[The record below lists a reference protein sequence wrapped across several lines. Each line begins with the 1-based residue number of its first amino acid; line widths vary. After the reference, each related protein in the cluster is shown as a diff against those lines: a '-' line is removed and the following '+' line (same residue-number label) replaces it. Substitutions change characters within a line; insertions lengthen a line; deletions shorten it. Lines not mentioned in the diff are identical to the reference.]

1 MNRRSLL
8 IAVAAVV
15 ALSAPVW
22 AAGAAAPAASAAPAA
37 PAASHG
43 KSAVKTQSSHVARG
57 QYLVTIMG
65 CNDCHT
71 PLTMTDHGP
80 DRDWSRRLSGHPESI
95 PVSAPPALGQGWM
108 AATSPTMTAWAGP
121 WGMSFTANLTPD
133 PETGL
138 GKWTAETFI
147 TALRTGKHEGVG
159 RPILPPMPWNM
170 INQATDE
177 DLRAI
182 FAYLQSIPPIKNR
195 VPQPVDPPE
204 GQGAR

>member
-22 AAGAAAPAASAAPAA
+22 AAGAAAPAA

-71 PLTMTDHGP
+71 PLAMTDHGP
-80 DRDWSRRLSGHPESI
+80 ERDWSRTLSGHPENV
-95 PVSAPPALGQGWM
+95 PVAAPPTLGQGWM
-108 AATSPTMTAWAGP
+108 AATSPTMTAWSGP
-121 WGMSFTANLTPD
+121 WGVSFTANLTPD

-138 GKWTAETFI
+138 GKWTDETFI
-147 TALRTGKHEGVG
+147 AALRTGKHEGVG
-159 RPILPPMPWNM
+159 RPILPPMPYDM
-170 INQATDE
+170 IRQATDD

-182 FAYLQSIPPIKNR
+182 FAYLHSLPPIKNR
-195 VPQPVDPPE
+195 VPQPIDPPE
-204 GQGAR
+204 AR